1 LRKAKKAVTS
11 LIYGLWVYL
20 LELIDREP
28 PFLLYSPKEVISR
41 VANEASLRAKNME
54 TLSEELKELIE
65 RCLREEEED

>member
-1 LRKAKKAVTS
+1 LHKAKKAVTS

-20 LELIDREP
+20 PELIDGEP

-41 VANEASLRAKNME
+41 VANEASPRAKNME